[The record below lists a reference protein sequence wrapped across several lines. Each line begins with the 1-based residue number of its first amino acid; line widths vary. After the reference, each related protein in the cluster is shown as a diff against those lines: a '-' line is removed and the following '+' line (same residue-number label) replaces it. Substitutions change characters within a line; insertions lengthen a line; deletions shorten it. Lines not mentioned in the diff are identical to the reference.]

1 MRTIQQQTID
11 ALATIG
17 YNSARV
23 IDGIGTP
30 SFILEATNAD
40 DRAVA
45 ISLIDEQTH
54 CKEYFEKSISRAV
67 DSGYRT
73 IIFAARTPKAM
84 DLFDAFDFHERHDEL
99 SFSWMIL

>member
-45 ISLIDEQTH
+45 LGV
-54 CKEYFEKSISRAV
+54 RAANIMV
-67 DSGYRT
+67 R
-73 IIFAARTPKAM
+73 
-84 DLFDAFDFHERHDEL
+84 
-99 SFSWMIL
+99 